1 MQTPTPAAAA
11 DLQAAVKKAL
21 HSASFA
27 KFMTGAM
34 ALALAETREAT
45 ADAVQLP
52 APAGPFSF
60 KFSNHNNTTLFAS
73 NTEGY
78 TNAFNLQ
85 RQAVPTDPEN
95 LGIWFGSEERK
106 DDLGRRWTHWLP
118 DHVVDDFGTLVPVT
132 GGAA

>member
-34 ALALAETREAT
+34 AAALAETREIPDGIHLASGVGRFST
-45 ADAVQLP
+45 SCREFDEAAVIDSKSGDLKH
-52 APAGPFSF
+52 SF
-60 KFSNHNNTTLFAS
+60 
-73 NTEGY
+73 Y
-78 TNAFNLQ
+78 LQ
-85 RQAVPTDPEN
+85 REYCPSRPARMGAWYGQEYRTDEQGRVWHRS
-95 LGIWFGSEERK
+95 LG
-106 DDLGRRWTHWLP
+106 